1 MGENKIIKKTIQEE
15 VNDHIGGRKPGT
27 FEILLVEDSP
37 GYVRLM
43 METLRENGISSN
55 LSVVM
60 DGMEALDFLQRK
72 GDYVQVPRPD
82 LILLDMNLPKMNGK
96 EVLAEIKNDP
106 DLKRIPVIILTTSGA
121 DQDILKS
128 YDLHVNC
135 YITKPIDFD
144 RFTTAVRSIADFW
157 LTIVKLPP

>member
-1 MGENKIIKKTIQEE
+1 MGENKIIEKAIQEE
-15 VNDHIGGRKPGT
+15 VNDHVGGGKSGT

-43 METLRENGISSN
+43 IEMLRENGVSNN

-82 LILLDMNLPKMNGK
+82 LILLDMNMPKMDGK

-106 DLKRIPVIILTTSGA
+106 DLKRIPVIILTTSSA

-128 YDLHVNC
+128 YNLHVNC
-135 YITKPIDFD
+135 YITKPIDLD

-157 LTIVKLPP
+157 LNIVKLPP

>member
-1 MGENKIIKKTIQEE
+1 M
-15 VNDHIGGRKPGT
+15 GGRKPGT

-43 METLRENGISSN
+43 METLRENGIPSN

-82 LILLDMNLPKMNGK
+82 LILLDMNLPKMDGK
-96 EVLAEIKNDP
+96 EVLAEIKSDS
-106 DLKRIPVIILTTSGA
+106 DLKRIPVIILTTSSA
-121 DQDILKS
+121 NQDILKS

-135 YITKPIDFD
+135 YIIKPIDLD
-144 RFTTAVRSIADFW
+144 RFTAAIKSIADFW
-157 LTIVKLPP
+157 LNIVKLPP